1 MSRTNT
7 YLVKLTNGK
16 EEEVYAPTF
25 MHATAIAIK
34 QHKEKNPDA
43 PEGLNFTDIIGI
55 DADDMVSW

>member
-1 MSRTNT
+1 MPVTPERKETKMPRTNT

-43 PEGLNFTDIIGI
+43 QRG
-55 DADDMVSW
+55 